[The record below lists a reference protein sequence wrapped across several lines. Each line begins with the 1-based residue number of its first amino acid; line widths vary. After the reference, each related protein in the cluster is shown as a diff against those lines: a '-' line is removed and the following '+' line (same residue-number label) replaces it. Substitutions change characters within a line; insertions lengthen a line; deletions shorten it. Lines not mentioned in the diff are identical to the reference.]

1 MTYVVVSY
9 LASSS
14 KNGIGEC
21 CFFNHY
27 HHLPI
32 MLKTLCAELLS
43 HILCD
48 VYTLDPRS
56 LTNCMLTSKQL
67 LVAATP
73 VYYRS
78 VTCEIHNEDVVPFN
92 HTLHMLHNNPFICHS
107 IQSIHLTS
115 KKLLPVCTNTLQL
128 WINAEIVLRIIQLL
142 PYLDT
147 LKISKFTWTPFLTT
161 NTPFSFAPNIY
172 PQLYNSFFQH
182 ATLATIILESMDV
195 TTVRPDVFH
204 LASFTSQ
211 MVSFEAYKC
220 YWHIISNVLPSP
232 IPLRLKSLVLSSCS
246 ATTSFFYPNILL
258 PSVTNLEKL
267 HVNNLRWG
275 DGSEDVT
282 WFSDMLKSSS
292 TSLKEL
298 KYTICSKQ
306 SMLLFYSV

>member
-1 MTYVVVSY
+1 MITWNIDEVETQLVPSIPTVGTR
-9 LASSS
+9 L
-14 KNGIGEC
+14 IGRYGKGSLDSTRLER
-21 CFFNHY
+21 FFVNS
-27 HHLPI
+27 
-32 MLKTLCAELLS
+32 EN
-43 HILCD
+43 
-48 VYTLDPRS
+48 V
-56 LTNCMLTSKQL
+56 
-67 LVAATP
+67 
-73 VYYRS
+73 
-78 VTCEIHNEDVVPFN
+78 
-92 HTLHMLHNNPFICHS
+92 
-107 IQSIHLTS
+107 
-115 KKLLPVCTNTLQL
+115 TLQL
-128 WINAEIVLRIIQLL
+128 WINAEIVLCIIQLL